1 MSSIKIE
8 LGSPII
14 DGMPLSFR
22 APCNCN
28 AVTGLKVCYRDD
40 EVTDFIFCTFA
51 DAHGNDLTGLG
62 NLFAAGAMV
71 RVVLDTVNEKAYIQ
85 NADTNAY
92 LEGKFATKLP
102 LPPTAQVGQFVKVA
116 AVDATG
122 RVTATEAVTVAIYAG
137 ETGDV

>member
-1 MSSIKIE
+1 MPNIRVDISYTIAD
-8 LGSPII
+8 GSEVVF
-14 DGMPLSFR
+14 S
-22 APCNCN
+22 APCNCSE
-28 AVTGLKVCYRDD
+28 VTGLKVYHPDGAK
-40 EVTDFIFCTFA
+40 EFTFK
-51 DAHGNDLTGLG
+51 DAHGADLTGIG
-62 NLFAAGAMV
+62 ELFAAGAIV
-71 RVVLDTVNEKAYIQ
+71 KAILDVTNGHAYIQ